1 MSHQQSCNKAA
12 SEALQVSAQ
21 AIGSGSAALQANGET
36 LQAGNHALQSNS
48 NALEA
53 GNETLKADQVLS
65 SHFEL
70 ASEAQKSF
78 ADLKYWLTDL
88 AVSWLNESE
97 ENADAAGERLAGQ
110 LEKIAAFAPKT
121 VDTISALV
129 EAVNET
135 AMEAVDA
142 YVEENR
148 VLGNSLLA
156 KARDGMLAVDTEL
169 AALANDLHQPPP
181 EPPRIRRWRMP
192 RRP

>member
-1 MSHQQSCNKAA
+1 MEMSHQQSCNKAA

-21 AIGSGSAALQANGET
+21 GIEAGSAALRANGET

-110 LEKIAAFAPKT
+110 LEKIAAFAPKLWT
-121 VDTISALV
+121 RFCPWSKPSMKPPWKPWMPMSKK
-129 EAVNET
+129 T
-135 AMEAVDA
+135 ASWATA
-142 YVEENR
+142 CW
-148 VLGNSLLA
+148 
-156 KARDGMLAVDTEL
+156 
-169 AALANDLHQPPP
+169 
-181 EPPRIRRWRMP
+181 PRPATGCWRSIPNWLRWP
-192 RRP
+192 TTYTNRRPNRQE